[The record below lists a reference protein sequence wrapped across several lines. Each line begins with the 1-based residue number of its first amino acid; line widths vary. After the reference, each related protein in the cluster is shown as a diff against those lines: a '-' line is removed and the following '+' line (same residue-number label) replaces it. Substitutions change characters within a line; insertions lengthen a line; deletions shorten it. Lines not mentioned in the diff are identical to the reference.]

1 MSDGLQTTTCAPK
14 SQSKAG
20 LLRFGSSEIEIAIG
34 IEIERLRF
42 PIPILISI
50 WILPTIMIT
59 LAKKAPAF
67 HRPNKLS
74 YAIGKTA
81 TQTHVGWLFFLEV
94 RMALLVAID
103 NYDSF
108 TFNLVQMFKPYPL
121 EISVFRSD
129 KVTVDALADLRP
141 DYLLISPGPKDPAHA
156 GISCAAIRRFFREI
170 PILGVCLGMQS
181 INEVFGGRTVRSPQ
195 PLHGKTSAVFHEGH
209 GLFKGM
215 PSPFQAARYH
225 SLVTA
230 PDETALTRDLVITA
244 RTTDGLIMGLAH
256 RRWPLN
262 GVQFHPE
269 SFLTEQ
275 GERLIANFLALGPF
289 DTSRPLVATS
299 ALAGL
304 EVADA
309 ECLSA

>member
-1 MSDGLQTTTCAPK
+1 MS
-14 SQSKAG
+14 
-20 LLRFGSSEIEIAIG
+20 
-34 IEIERLRF
+34 
-42 PIPILISI
+42 
-50 WILPTIMIT
+50 
-59 LAKKAPAF
+59 
-67 HRPNKLS
+67 H
-74 YAIGKTA
+74 
-81 TQTHVGWLFFLEV
+81 
-94 RMALLVAID
+94 LVVID

-141 DYLLISPGPKDPAHA
+141 GYLLISPGPKDPAHA

-181 INEVFGGRTVRSPQ
+181 INEVFGGRTDRSPQ
-195 PLHGKTSAVFHEGH
+195 PLHGKTSAVHHEGH
-209 GLFKGM
+209 GIFKGV

-230 PDETALTRDLVITA
+230 PDEAALTRDLLITA
-244 RTTDGLIMGLAH
+244 RTADGVIMGLSH

-269 SFLTEQ
+269 SFLTEW
-275 GERLIANFLALGPF
+275 GERLIANFIALGPL
-289 DTSRPLVATS
+289 DISKPLARSR